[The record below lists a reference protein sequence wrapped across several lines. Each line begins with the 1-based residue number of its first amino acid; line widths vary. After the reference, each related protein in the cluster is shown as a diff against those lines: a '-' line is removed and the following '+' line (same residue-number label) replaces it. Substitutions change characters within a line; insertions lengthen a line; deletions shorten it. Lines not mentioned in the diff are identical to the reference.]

1 MGKGIHPNIILP
13 DSGRLN
19 LSKINWNS
27 NLKQWEILENSFADS
42 CSQIFQ

>member
-1 MGKGIHPNIILP
+1 MGNGIIPNIILP
-13 DSGRLN
+13 NSDRLN

-27 NLKQWEILENSFADS
+27 NLKQWEILENSFSDN